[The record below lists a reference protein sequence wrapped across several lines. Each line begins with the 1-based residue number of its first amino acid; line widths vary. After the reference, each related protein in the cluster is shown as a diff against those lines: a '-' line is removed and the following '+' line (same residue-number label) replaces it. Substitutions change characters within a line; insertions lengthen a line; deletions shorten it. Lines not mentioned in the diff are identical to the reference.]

1 MEMIREDELVLCVLL
16 MVRGDDGQQQRWW
29 RMIPFASL
37 AILPFDEVLV
47 NFNRWNGKRSENDE
61 DLGFVGCVLVK
72 N

>member
-47 NFNRWNGKRSENDE
+47 NFNRWNGKRSENDV